1 MRRIIIICL
10 GSLIFHA
17 SWGQNSAQPDPNK
30 TIQEFKHKLSIEK
43 NDSVKVL
50 YLNQIGNTF
59 YENKKDDSSFLYFN
73 YAYEL
78 AKKIDNY
85 KLLINSA
92 KNLIDINTNLGN
104 FSEAVNLGLE
114 TIKECEKQKDKDYI
128 LYFLLSIHD
137 TYRLAKDSKNQIEY
151 TLKAIEL
158 AKTHNSNYA
167 KSILTDYA
175 TIGDDYQSAGQL
187 DSALLY
193 FNKDYEQALKDKEH
207 GFNITYTNLGE
218 INLRLK
224 NYDIAI
230 LYFKK
235 AINYFPA
242 EFANGMTNEINY
254 PELLL
259 ETSKAYAAI
268 GNYDSALYYGR
279 KSYTYAGQMNSNQFL
294 KDGAENLYTLFEH
307 NKKYDSAFF
316 YQNIYIKLKDNLYN
330 DEKTRKL
337 EYVSIQQR
345 IEEEKKLAE
354 IEHQKEERNKNLA
367 LAAIGIFIPF
377 FISLLFLVSKWG
389 KKKSS
394 ILTSMGIASLL
405 MLFEFISLFIH
416 PYIEKLTHHNI
427 FLMYI
432 ILLLLA
438 SALVPLHHKMESL
451 IKKKLS

>member
-1 MRRIIIICL
+1 MKRISFLYIGI
-10 GSLIFHA
+10 LIVLS
-17 SWGQNSAQPDPNK
+17 SWGQNSITPDPSK
-30 TIQEFKHKLSIEK
+30 SIIYLKQKLSVEK
-43 NDSVKVL
+43 NDSLKVA
-50 YLNQIGNTF
+50 YLSQIGTSF
-59 YENKKDDSSFLYFN
+59 YEIKKDDSSFLYFN
-73 YAYEL
+73 HAYEL

-114 TIKECEKQKDKDYI
+114 TIKECEKQKDKDYV

-193 FNKDYEQALKDKEH
+193 FNKDYELALKDKEH

-242 EFANGMTNEINY
+242 EFASGMTNEINY

-259 ETSKAYAAI
+259 ETSKAYSAI
-268 GNYDSALYYGR
+268 GNYDSALHFGR
-279 KSYTYAGQMNSNQFL
+279 KSYAYAGQMNSNQFL

-307 NKKYDSAFF
+307 AKKYDSAFY

-345 IEEEKKLAE
+345 IEEEKKQAE
-354 IEHQKEERNKNLA
+354 IEHQEEERKKNLT

-405 MLFEFISLFIH
+405 MLFEFISLLIH

-427 FLMYI
+427 GLMYI
-432 ILLLLA
+432 ILLILA
-438 SALVPLHHKMESL
+438 SALVPLHHKMESV